1 MIRYLICVW
10 VIFFSTI
17 STQAQQKDTIPIIHI
32 SANMGTYLSFEDSI
46 TLQDCLLAKPV
57 EILDETTQEIVQT
70 TFLVIKSISANTL
83 AIYAS
88 FNDPKYYPLTN
99 MLVETT
105 TGRYIFKI
113 EFVEGDHDFY
123 YEIDRES
130 AINYQV
136 NPVPI
141 SPVLPASTG
150 LVKQEVGKN
159 QTYLEEQ
166 CEKVIREE
174 VSFEANGLKK
184 QKMTFALFGI
194 FSDGDY
200 NYFKF
205 YVENHSNIPF
215 KIREVFFTISSKG
228 NGTQNE
234 INQEI
239 LCKQFVEMNTGEFLQ
254 EQTSVEV
261 GKKRPIIF
269 VCATPKFTLSTKQ
282 RLKIRLMEEDGNRDM
297 ELKVESNYLLKA
309 LGI

>member
-1 MIRYLICVW
+1 MNSYLICLLLLSGV
-10 VIFFSTI
+10 VSV
-17 STQAQQKDTIPIIHI
+17 QAQENPNIPTIRI

-57 EILDETTQEIVQT
+57 EILDEGSKEYVQT

-83 AIYAS
+83 VINAT

-99 MLVETT
+99 MLVETE

-123 YEIDRES
+123 YEIPRS
-130 AINYQV
+130 KAISQMIDPIPTSTEV
-136 NPVPI
+136 PV
-141 SPVLPASTG
+141 VST
-150 LVKQEVGKN
+150 LVPQQLDEN
-159 QTYLEEQ
+159 QTFLEAQ
-166 CEKVIREE
+166 CEKVIGED
-174 VSFEANGLKK
+174 VSFEANGLKQ

-200 NYFKF
+200 NYFRF
-205 YVENHSNIPF
+205 YVENHSHIPF

-228 NGTQNE
+228 NATQNE
-234 INQEI
+234 ISQEI
-239 LCKQFVEMNTGEFLQ
+239 LCKQFVEMNTGAFLD
-254 EQTSVEV
+254 EETSPEV
-261 GKKRPIIF
+261 GKKHPIIF
-269 VCATPKFTLSTKQ
+269 VCATPKFTLSPKQ